1 VAQHPLDALIIGSG
15 PNGLTAAITLAEQG
29 RSVLLLEAAPRLGG
43 AVATEELTLP
53 GFLHDTFSSVYPAA
67 AASPAFARMP
77 LAQHGLRWIHPPVA
91 LAHVLAE
98 GRAAAL
104 YYDRD
109 AEQTAASLDCLA
121 PGDGQR
127 WRAFVVPYLKHFDA
141 LRGTLFGGFP
151 PLSGGTRLLAQLGI
165 ERTLDTA
172 RLLLLSAEALTA
184 ELFHSP
190 EAAAWLYGSA
200 LHSDVALRSAGSA
213 IAGVYLQVLGH
224 AVGWP
229 SPQGGAGRL
238 AAALTSYLHACG
250 GQTRTAAP
258 VERIV
263 VERGRVVGVAL
274 AGGELVRARL
284 VIGDLTPR
292 GLLQLASSALPE
304 SYRARLQN
312 YRYGDPTIKI
322 DWALDGPIPWQA
334 PEARQ
339 AGTVHVGGSA
349 DELQHALAAQYAGQ
363 IPARPFMLV
372 GQQSLADPRRAPAG
386 QHTAWGYTHTPHGLA
401 WPEARDEYIDRMEE
415 HIEHYAPG
423 FRQRILARH
432 VLTPPEMEQRNA
444 NLVGGDVGA
453 GSNALDQLLFRP
465 LPSLSPYR
473 TPVRGLYLGSAA
485 TFPGPAVHGMGG
497 YAAAQAALLD
507 TRLPRLW

>member
-1 VAQHPLDALIIGSG
+1 MARETLDAVVIGSG

-43 AVATEELTLP
+43 AVATEALTLP
-53 GFLHDTFSSVYPAA
+53 GFAHDTFSSVYPAA

-77 LAQHGLRWIHPPVA
+77 LARYGLRWVHPPLA
-91 LAHVLAE
+91 LAHVLPD

-104 YYDRD
+104 SYDHDGERT
-109 AEQTAASLDCLA
+109 AESLDRCA

-127 WRAFVVPYLKHFDA
+127 WKSFVAPYLKHFDA

-151 PLSGGTRLLAQLGI
+151 PISGGTRLLAQLGLDH
-165 ERTLDTA
+165 TLETA
-172 RLLLLSAEALTA
+172 RVLLLSAETLAA
-184 ELFHSP
+184 ELFRSP
-190 EAAAWLYGSA
+190 GAAAWLYGSA
-200 LHSDVALRSAGSA
+200 LHSDVLLNSPGSA
-213 IAGVYLQVLGH
+213 IAGVYLNVLGH

-229 SPQGGAGRL
+229 SPEGGAARL
-238 AAALTSYLHACG
+238 AEALVAYLHALG
-250 GQTRTAAP
+250 GQTRTSAS

-274 AGGELVRARL
+274 AGGELVSARR

-292 GLLQLASSALPE
+292 GLLHLAGPLLPE
-304 SYRARLQN
+304 RYRARMEN
-312 YRYGDPTIKI
+312 YRYGDPTIKV
-322 DWALDGPIPWQA
+322 DWALAGPIPWQA

-349 DELQHALAAQYAGQ
+349 DAMRQSLAEQHAGS

-372 GQQSLADPRRAPAG
+372 GQQSLADPTRAPEG
-386 QHTAWGYTHTPHGLA
+386 QHTAWGYTHTPRGLS
-401 WPEARDEYIDRMEE
+401 WPSARDEYVERMEA

-432 VLTPPEMEQRNA
+432 VLTPPDMEQRNA

-465 LPSLSPYR
+465 LPTLSPYR